1 MSSPRLP
8 PCFIRGFANH
18 PFLDGNK
25 RTAVIALVMFLE
37 MNGCA
42 TTMEQGE
49 MVGFTVDTAEGQ
61 VDEGGEGQEEA
72 RRRFDEGDDAG
83 ARELL
88 KSAAGDLRRLAPDS
102 PQGDA
107 LLRQAEVI
115 DRSVMALQEQAFDAG
130 DMKRLKYNAR
140 MQSRRRR

>member
-1 MSSPRLP
+1 MRPQQSIFGEDAYPDVVSKAAALFHSRL
-8 PCFIRGFANH
+8 RNH

-61 VDEGGEGQEEA
+61 VDEGGEG
-72 RRRFDEGDDAG
+72 AG
-83 ARELL
+83 
-88 KSAAGDLRRLAPDS
+88 GGPTPLR
-102 PQGDA
+102 
-107 LLRQAEVI
+107 
-115 DRSVMALQEQAFDAG
+115 
-130 DMKRLKYNAR
+130 
-140 MQSRRRR
+140 